1 MITIDKETF
10 NRQVLEYLEKN
21 QKLPKKEQTL
31 PYKELEQVLNEKGI
45 LMADFIKEWKEA
57 NEL

>member
-10 NRQVLEYLEKN
+10 NQQVLEYLEKN

-45 LMADFIKEWKEA
+45 LMADFIKHWKEA